1 MASQGSARNSETP
14 DASDDKAM
22 GSARETVDSTRT
34 TFKLREVRTGEQR
47 LLGVLFAIDCGPPGV
62 RFHARANGR
71 YVVAAAKRMENVD
84 LIAYGNTHVLS
95 ISCGACP
102 RRFHVL
108 HARASYVPRDVAA
121 HAVSGRSARRIRPWR

>member
-47 LLGVLFAIDCGPPGV
+47 LLGVLVAIDCGAPGV
-62 RFHARANGR
+62 RFRPDTV
-71 YVVAAAKRMENVD
+71 YLTWTPPAAGHGDGTTAAVESLPK
-84 LIAYGNTHVLS
+84 G
-95 ISCGACP
+95 
-102 RRFHVL
+102 
-108 HARASYVPRDVAA
+108 YVP
-121 HAVSGRSARRIRPWR
+121 